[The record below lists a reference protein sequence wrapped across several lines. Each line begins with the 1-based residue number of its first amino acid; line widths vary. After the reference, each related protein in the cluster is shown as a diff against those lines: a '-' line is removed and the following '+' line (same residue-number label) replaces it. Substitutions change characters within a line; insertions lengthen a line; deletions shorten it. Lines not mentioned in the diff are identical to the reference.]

1 MISQY
6 NREEPEGIHNLMLVV
21 SKRLRIEG
29 FIVSD
34 SQEMKEDFIRDMTQW
49 MLEGKIKYRET
60 VADGIEQTPQAM
72 LDMFQG
78 KNFGK
83 QVVKVA
89 DL

>member
-6 NREEPEGIHNLMLVV
+6 NREKPEGIHNLMQVV
-21 SKRLRIEG
+21 AKRLRIEG
-29 FIVSD
+29 FIVGD
-34 SQEMKEDFIRDMTQW
+34 SKEMKEPFRKDMTQW
-49 MLEGKIKYRET
+49 LLEGKIKYKET
-60 VADGIEQTPQAM
+60 IANGIDQTPQAM
-72 LDMFQG
+72 ADVLHG

>member
-21 SKRLRIEG
+21 GKRLRIEG

-34 SQEMKEDFIRDMTQW
+34 SQEMKEDFIRDMSKW

-72 LDMFQG
+72 LDMLQG